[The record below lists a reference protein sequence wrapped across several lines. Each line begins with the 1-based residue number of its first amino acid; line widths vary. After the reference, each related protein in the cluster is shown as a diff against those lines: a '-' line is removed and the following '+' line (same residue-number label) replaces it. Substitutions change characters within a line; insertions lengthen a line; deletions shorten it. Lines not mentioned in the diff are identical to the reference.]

1 VALDDIVRAGLA
13 RAETITRDHRI
24 AVAIDPGL
32 PPVCVDRPSIV
43 EAIYI
48 LVDNASKYAPP
59 NTTIEVRATLLDQ
72 DHVELRV
79 TDEGPGISSDYRERV
94 FEKFFRIP
102 GREPADARRGGV
114 GLGLPI
120 ARRLVEAQAG
130 RIWIDTP
137 PSGLGTTVAMVLPVV
152 REGSGNGNER
162 TPVAVMV
169 MK

>member
-1 VALDDIVRAGLA
+1 MD
-13 RAETITRDHRI
+13 E
-24 AVAIDPGL
+24 
-32 PPVCVDRPSIV
+32 
-43 EAIYI
+43 
-48 LVDNASKYAPP
+48 
-59 NTTIEVRATLLDQ
+59 

-102 GREPADARRGGV
+102 GREPGDSRRGGV

-137 PSGLGTTVAMVLPVV
+137 STGTGTTVAMVLPVA
-152 REGSGNGNER
+152 RESAGNGNER
-162 TPVAVMV
+162 TPVGVMA